1 MTEYTI
7 DYSETEGRLAE
18 CPDGCGMCCL
28 CQPEIGED
36 EIPYFRKNHP
46 DCICRTKGPDSY
58 TAIKLKKGRG
68 SCVFLGKD
76 RRCAVY
82 DHRTVYCRQFP
93 YHIYVSDRVQV
104 EMDLS
109 CRGLWTGKG
118 NDARKEAEGLVS
130 SAKERIDAAYPQAK
144 AVYSE
149 FYRCAR
155 EAGVMREPDYLR
167 MTSDEVMDRFADPGF
182 ICRVL
187 SASSD
192 LPNMTIA
199 DALNSGKADLREL
212 ECAARDT
219 ALESL

>member
-1 MTEYTI
+1 MSEFTI

-28 CQPEIGED
+28 CQPEITEG
-36 EIPYFRKNHP
+36 EIPYFRQNHP
-46 DCICRTKGPDSY
+46 DSICRTKGPNAY

-76 RRCAVY
+76 RRCKVY

-118 NDARKEAEGLVS
+118 NDARSEAEQLVAAS
-130 SAKERIDAAYPQAK
+130 QERIAEAYAEAAP
-144 AVYSE
+144 VYDE

-155 EAGVMREPDYLR
+155 EAGVMRDPDYLR
-167 MTSDEVMDRFADPGF
+167 LTSNEALGRFTDPGF
-182 ICRVL
+182 LCRVL
-187 SASSD
+187 
-192 LPNMTIA
+192 
-199 DALNSGKADLREL
+199 
-212 ECAARDT
+212 
-219 ALESL
+219 